1 MFAPSNLVNITLA
14 RLFVSVIA
22 VSIFVLI
29 VSIIWACIILA
40 FKYAGPHKVGFLA
53 GRFIEPDPTEKL
65 SPRTSAEFLSVI
77 QEEEET
83 VDVYEGESLL
93 SVDPI
98 VDTPLVITDNIE
110 GEMRRVEMEKKF
122 VGTVT
127 AVRAVFLLSGLG
139 VIISGGLY
147 YGKAVKSFNSAFD
160 EVRVG
165 TNVSFFP
172 RFLSHSV

>member
-1 MFAPSNLVNITLA
+1 M
-14 RLFVSVIA
+14 
-22 VSIFVLI
+22 SIFVLV

-98 VDTPLVITDNIE
+98 VDTPLVISDNIE

-122 VGTVT
+122 VRTVT

-165 TNVSFFP
+165 TNVSVF
-172 RFLSHSV
+172 RDSHRSV